1 MTDFPQRQQD
11 LIFVAPKEAPQ
22 PRKPPANTV
31 GVIGWL
37 RENLFSSRANSIATV
52 LTGVGIVWF
61 LSSALNWA
69 IFNAEWTVVNN
80 NLRLLLI
87 GQYDTDELWRISMIA
102 AALTFLSGISI
113 TFWGSVPRPVFI
125 TIIIVLAVLIFVPL
139 ISQAFPPPPVRFI
152 VSPQANVPPMRFV
165 GDEGQRVSV
174 TIEQL
179 TSRDADPDA
188 KTFTGFIESTP
199 GATNSRSIWSE
210 IRQGL
215 RTDSLDLS
223 AYDLAFSVALVD
235 AAGNTL
241 ETLTSTPDSPEES
254 FSFVLPETGWYGIVT
269 NNIEAGEV
277 GYAWIRLD
285 GVETY
290 TTQTAAVER
299 RIERYGEPISL
310 PCPDG
315 GTDCTTEVAQRAL
328 RYEGSRDLF
337 DYFTLQ
343 VSPFFRAIVVP
354 SLIAAAVAF
363 VGGVIGYLLKRQPR
377 QRVKLSNSIILGVW
391 LLLMPVS
398 YMVLRGV
405 RGDGSLLPFVPTTD
419 WGGLMLTLVLTA
431 IPMVAAFPIGVLLAL
446 GRANKRLVMVST
458 FCTIFIEIV
467 RGVPLITILFFAK
480 LILPFFISGSG
491 AIELAPRMMIG
502 LSLFSGAYMAEIIRG
517 GLQIVPKG
525 QMEAAQALGLQ
536 PAYVTWLIT
545 MPQAIRAVIPAL
557 MSQVVSLFQD
567 TTLVSIV
574 GLFELL
580 GIVELIVN
588 GQQQY
593 RSFQREAYL
602 FVGLVYLVVSLAVAS
617 ISRHLES
624 TGVGAAR
631 R

>member
-11 LIFVAPKEAPQ
+11 QLFVAPKEAPQ
-22 PRKPPANTV
+22 SRKPPANTI
-31 GVIGWL
+31 GVVGWL
-37 RENLFSSRANSIATV
+37 RENLFSSWANSIATV
-52 LTGVGIVWF
+52 TTAIVLVWF
-61 LSSALNWA
+61 LSTTLNWA

-80 NLRLLLI
+80 NLRLLLV
-87 GQYDTDELWRISMIA
+87 GQYDQNELWRISAIA
-102 AALTFLSGISI
+102 VLLTFLSGVSI
-113 TFWGSVPRPVFI
+113 GFWSQVPRPVFI
-125 TIIIVLAVLIFVPL
+125 TIIIVLALLVFVPL
-139 ISQAFPPPPVRFI
+139 ISQAFPPPPVRVI
-152 VSPQANVPPMRFV
+152 ASPDAAVQPMRFV
-165 GDEGQRVSV
+165 GDEGQQVSV

-179 TSRDADPDA
+179 TNRNADPDEEN
-188 KTFTGFIESTP
+188 FPGFIETSP
-199 GATNSRSIWSE
+199 GSVNSRTIWSE
-210 IRQGL
+210 VRQGL
-215 RTDSLDLS
+215 RTESLDLS
-223 AYDLAFSVALVD
+223 DYSLNFSVALVD

-241 ETLTSTPDSPEES
+241 ETLTSTPDRPETS
-254 FSFVLPETGWYGIVT
+254 FTVTLPETGWYGIVT
-269 NNIEAGEV
+269 DMVASET

-285 GVETY
+285 GIESY
-290 TTQTAAVER
+290 TTQTQAVER
-299 RIERYGEPISL
+299 RTERYGEPIDL

-315 GTDCTTEVAQRAL
+315 GTDCTNEVAQRVL

-343 VSPFFRAIVVP
+343 VSPFFRAMVIP
-354 SLIAAAVAF
+354 SLVAVAIAF
-363 VGGVIGYLLKRQPR
+363 VGGVVGYFMKRQPR
-377 QRVKLSNSIILGVW
+377 ERVRLSNSIILGVW

-398 YMVLRGV
+398 YFLLRGV
-405 RGDGSLLPFVPTTD
+405 RGDGGLLPFVPTTD
-419 WGGLMLTLVLTA
+419 WGGLVLTLILTA
-431 IPMVAAFPIGVLLAL
+431 IPMVAAFPIGILLAL

-458 FCTIFIEIV
+458 FCTIFIEVV

-480 LILPFFISGSG
+480 LILPFFISASG

-502 LSLFSGAYMAEIIRG
+502 LSLFSGAYVAEIIRG
-517 GLQIVPKG
+517 GLQIVPRG
-525 QMEAAQALGLQ
+525 QTEAAQALGLT

-593 RSFQREAYL
+593 RSFQREAYI
-602 FVGLVYLVVSLAVAS
+602 FVGLVYLVVSLVMAS
-617 ISRHLES
+617 ISRRLES